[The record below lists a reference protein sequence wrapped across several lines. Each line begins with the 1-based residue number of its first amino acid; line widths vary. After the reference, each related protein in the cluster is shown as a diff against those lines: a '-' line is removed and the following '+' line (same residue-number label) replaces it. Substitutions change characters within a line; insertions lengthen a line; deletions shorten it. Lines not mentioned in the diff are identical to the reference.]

1 MCMTGFSSWRFWF
14 KSGLKG
20 EGEAVEVFIN
30 FPKCFSWAPYSLSSE
45 THKGR
50 DELFPSC
57 IWQMLLIYIQSLQRQ
72 STHCHDFLYN
82 LDANPF
88 PRLQVYYYQI
98 SCAHSGLNI
107 LWSLKMSKIHCR
119 WDRLHEFSVRKL
131 GCHAVLVISCCI
143 TNDLTASVGQEP
155 GCSSAS
161 SGSLTSV
168 GKVLART
175 VSSQDSVGR
184 SCFQAHSC
192 ACWRPR
198 VLTGCWPEMIISFP
212 WGLFHRGTHNMAVGF
227 PQSEISEREG
237 WGRGEKD

>member
-1 MCMTGFSSWRFWF
+1 MEDFWKTWLYWTSNRSGPYGILYKRLMFFLSSTLLELRKMCMTGFSSWRFLF

-20 EGEAVEVFIN
+20 EGEAVDVFVN
-30 FPKCFSWAPYSLSSE
+30 FPKFFSWAPYSLSSE

-107 LWSLKMSKIHCR
+107 LWSLKMSKIHYR
-119 WDRLHEFSVRKL
+119 
-131 GCHAVLVISCCI
+131 
-143 TNDLTASVGQEP
+143 
-155 GCSSAS
+155 
-161 SGSLTSV
+161 
-168 GKVLART
+168 
-175 VSSQDSVGR
+175 
-184 SCFQAHSC
+184 
-192 ACWRPR
+192 
-198 VLTGCWPEMIISFP
+198 
-212 WGLFHRGTHNMAVGF
+212 
-227 PQSEISEREG
+227 
-237 WGRGEKD
+237 